1 MNTNNLILNVDS
13 YKAEGHWEQYPPNTT
28 KIFSYIESR
37 GCNFSSEMMMFGLQ
51 MFIKEYLSKP
61 ITQSDIDEA
70 NEIFMAHG
78 GSFNK
83 EGWQFILDNYNG
95 FLPVSIKAV
104 PEGMI
109 VPTHSVL
116 VTVENTDPACY
127 WLTSYLET
135 ALLRAVWYPST
146 VASNCFYLKRQI
158 YNALHVTSDNPDN
171 CGLEFKLHSFGFRGV
186 SSLESGGIGDVAHL
200 VSFRGTDTMAGITF
214 ARKYYE
220 CDMAGFSIKASE
232 HSTQT
237 SWGRANE
244 RDAYKNLV
252 DKYAAPGAIFA
263 SVIDSYDTFGAIDIY
278 ADTGLLDTVKE
289 RGATI
294 VIRPDCYDDQTQI
307 LTQHGWK
314 YFKDVTYADKVASID
329 SNNTI
334 SFVIPNKI
342 MDYQY
347 SGDMYCFNDA
357 KGKVDICVTP
367 NHRMV
372 QYKSNKNL
380 LTVKEAQDC
389 SWYFGTG
396 VLIASNTFSGE
407 SITPYE
413 QFLVAFQADG
423 SFSSGEDEIIN
434 KINDYTTVRFNFAK
448 KRKVERLVSI
458 LNNTDLKFT
467 VSTEPARPQNT
478 QIYVK
483 VPNNKILS
491 KTFDWVQPLNK
502 SKEWNSSFV
511 QELKYWDAH
520 QRSPHRF
527 KYDTT
532 VLSNVE
538 PIKLVCALSGHS
550 CHHSYYDDNR
560 SEKFSRVHT
569 LHIMDTPVIGG
580 QAIHTSIKNYTG
592 KVYCVNVDSGMI
604 LVRRNAGPLVCGNS
618 GDPMTMPCDV
628 IEYLMSKPNV
638 GYTVNSKGYKVLP
651 PHVRVI
657 QGDGVNVNSVPKIL
671 KNMMDRG
678 LSIENIALGMGAGM
692 LQQVDRDTYKMAM
705 KCSYAEINGEGVDV
719 YKQPST
725 DPNKT
730 SKRGHLTLVQN
741 DSGGIITKRTGDVVD
756 ADTVLLREV
765 YNCGPVE
772 SAYEALETIRKRSDG
787 FLL

>member
-61 ITQSDIDEA
+61 ITQADIDEA

-83 EGWQFILDNYNG
+83 EGWQYVLDNYNG

-116 VTVENTDPACY
+116 VTVENTDPNCY

-146 VASNCFYLKRQI
+146 VASNCFYLKQQI
-158 YNALHVTSDNPDN
+158 YNALQITSDNPDS

-200 VSFRGTDTMAGITF
+200 VSFRGTDTMAGITY
-214 ARKYYE
+214 ARKYYD
-220 CDMAGFSIKASE
+220 CDMAGYSIKASE

-237 SWGRANE
+237 SWTRVNE

-252 DKYAAPGAIFA
+252 DKYAAPGVIFA

-294 VIRPDCYDDQTQI
+294 VLRPD
-307 LTQHGWK
+307 
-314 YFKDVTYADKVASID
+314 
-329 SNNTI
+329 
-334 SFVIPNKI
+334 
-342 MDYQY
+342 
-347 SGDMYCFNDA
+347 
-357 KGKVDICVTP
+357 
-367 NHRMV
+367 
-372 QYKSNKNL
+372 
-380 LTVKEAQDC
+380 
-389 SWYFGTG
+389 
-396 VLIASNTFSGE
+396 
-407 SITPYE
+407 
-413 QFLVAFQADG
+413 
-423 SFSSGEDEIIN
+423 
-434 KINDYTTVRFNFAK
+434 
-448 KRKVERLVSI
+448 
-458 LNNTDLKFT
+458 
-467 VSTEPARPQNT
+467 
-478 QIYVK
+478 
-483 VPNNKILS
+483 
-491 KTFDWVQPLNK
+491 
-502 SKEWNSSFV
+502 
-511 QELKYWDAH
+511 
-520 QRSPHRF
+520 
-527 KYDTT
+527 
-532 VLSNVE
+532 
-538 PIKLVCALSGHS
+538 
-550 CHHSYYDDNR
+550 
-560 SEKFSRVHT
+560 
-569 LHIMDTPVIGG
+569 
-580 QAIHTSIKNYTG
+580 
-592 KVYCVNVDSGMI
+592 
-604 LVRRNAGPLVCGNS
+604 S
-618 GDPMTMPCDV
+618 GDPLTMPCDV
-628 IEYLMSKPNV
+628 IEYLMSNPNV
-638 GYTVNSKGYKVLP
+638 GYTINSKGFKVLP

-657 QGDGVNVNSVPKIL
+657 QGDGVNVTSVTKIL

-705 KCSYAEINGEGVDV
+705 KCSYAEINGVGVDV

-730 SKRGHLTLVQN
+730 SKKGHLTLVQN
-741 DSGGIITKRTGDVVD
+741 DAGDVITKRTSEITES
-756 ADTVLLREV
+756 DTVLLREV
-765 YNCGPVE
+765 YNCGPVK
-772 SAYEALETIRKRSDG
+772 SAYETLDMIRNRADK